1 MSGILLR
8 QQEVFS
14 SYPSPPQ
21 PAGCVTATPLHWLLS
36 KKISCAFFIESA
48 QGGPNP
54 MRRLMQLLVFLMA
67 VCEGYYLLKMYNF
80 Y

>member
-48 QGGPNP
+48 LRRTEPNEAAYAITGDFKGIH
-54 MRRLMQLLVFLMA
+54 RKVIFIRIV
-67 VCEGYYLLKMYNF
+67 
-80 Y
+80 